1 MLIFFFFFFFFFFF
15 GGGGGGGKETFYD
28 IFCTE
33 NILNLS
39 LYQTI
44 TYLTLSV

>member
-1 MLIFFFFFFFFFFF
+1 MLIFLE
-15 GGGGGGGKETFYD
+15 GGGGGGETFYD

-44 TYLTLSV
+44 TSLTLSV

>member
-1 MLIFFFFFFFFFFF
+1 MLIFLE
-15 GGGGGGGKETFYD
+15 GGGGKDIFYD
-28 IFCTE
+28 IFSTE

-44 TYLTLSV
+44 TSLTLSV